1 MYTPSHFVEERLVV
15 LHRWM
20 RENSFATL
28 VSVVDGAPFATHLP
42 VLLDAPRGEFG
53 TLRAHM
59 AKANPHWR
67 AFAGEAETLV
77 VFQGPHGYI
86 TPSWYESTQAV
97 PTWNYTAV
105 HAYGRP
111 RMLEGEAALELL
123 RDQVA
128 FYEAGFEEPW
138 ETGTQAPGYIEGMA
152 AGVAAFEVEVTR
164 LEGKG
169 KLSQNRPADRDR
181 IIAELEFGGNT
192 GLAGVMRRPC
202 ADG

>member
-1 MYTPSHFVEERLVV
+1 MYTPSHFVEERLPV

-20 RENSFATL
+20 RENSFATV

-42 VLLDAPRGEFG
+42 VLLDASRGESG

-59 AKANPHWR
+59 AKANPHWH
-67 AFAGEAETLV
+67 AFDGEAETLV
-77 VFQGPHGYI
+77 IFQGPHGYI
-86 TPSWYESTQAV
+86 TPSWYEPDRAV

-111 RMLEGEAALELL
+111 RVFQGEAALELL
-123 RDQVA
+123 HDQVSL
-128 FYEAGFEEPW
+128 YESGFEKPW
-138 ETGTQAPGYIEGMA
+138 DMATQPPGYIEGMA
-152 AGVAAFEVEVTR
+152 SGIVAFEVEIAR

-181 IIAELEFGGNT
+181 VIAELQSRGN
-192 GLAGVMRRPC
+192 GALAAAMRACPE
-202 ADG
+202 G